1 MGDVMNTLE
10 QVEVIDASVR
20 AHETS
25 TADVCGGCALPM
37 ASGNVIELTL
47 RSTRPAQVSAR
58 LHPVCAVRFLD
69 GASVDLRASA
79 HAG

>member
-1 MGDVMNTLE
+1 MGNVTLE
-10 QVEVIDASVR
+10 QVQVVDARVR
-20 AHETS
+20 PS
-25 TADVCGGCALPM
+25 GSPRDLCGGCALPM
-37 ASGNVIELTL
+37 ASGNIMELTL

-69 GASVDLRASA
+69 GASVDLRVSV